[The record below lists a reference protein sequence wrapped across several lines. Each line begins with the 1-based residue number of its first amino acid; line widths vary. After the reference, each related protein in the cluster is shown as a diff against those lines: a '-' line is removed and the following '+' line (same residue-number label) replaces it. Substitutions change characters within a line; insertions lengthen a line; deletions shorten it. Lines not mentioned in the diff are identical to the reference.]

1 MTTKERR
8 DVTEKGIVSR
18 EVFEALHA
26 DAKEEAGSRLTSDQ
40 TWEFLK
46 KLNLATEMKSNE
58 KPRLYI
64 PSLIPEKNEKVIKNA
79 FDDIRKSKNSLGFH
93 LSLQKSERVTDV
105 YSKLLCRLASEEFFF
120 KEKNPG
126 IRFDVSFASRI
137 ENRRL
142 GLVAGTKGSLIW
154 EDKGNSKIT
163 VNFLITEFDCDNT
176 NKELKFA
183 RNKVTFRL
191 FIGTLTMSAPEKKL
205 HFPTV

>member
-1 MTTKERR
+1 
-8 DVTEKGIVSR
+8 
-18 EVFEALHA
+18 
-26 DAKEEAGSRLTSDQ
+26 
-40 TWEFLK
+40 
-46 KLNLATEMKSNE
+46 MKSYE

-64 PSLIPEKNEKVIKNA
+64 PSLIPEKNEKVIKKA

-93 LSLQKSERVTDV
+93 LSLQKSERVTDM

-126 IRFDVSFASRI
+126 IRFDVSFASKI
-137 ENRRL
+137 ENRKL

-154 EDKGNSKIT
+154 VDRGGLKIT

-176 NKELKFA
+176 IKELKFA

-191 FIGTLTMSAPEKKL
+191 SIVTLKMFAAPQKTVTFSHCLAIDKFGQQKL
-205 HFPTV
+205 PLNSNYSLV